1 MEEKMDNKFDTVIS
15 SQHKWYDFKLKEL
28 IQYKD
33 LIWLLVRRTFVAQYK
48 QTVLGPAWAI
58 IKPLFTTVIF
68 TIIFGNIAGLSPNG
82 VPSFI
87 FYLVGSIAWT
97 YFAGCFTQT
106 ASTFTAN
113 SAILGKVYFP
123 RLVMPITTVLSELIS
138 FVIQYIFL
146 IGFCVYY
153 LIRGEIHPNIY
164 LLLTPLLVLE
174 LALLGLGFGVIVSAL
189 TTKYRDLV
197 HLISFGIS
205 LWMYATPV
213 AYDVSIIPEKY
224 LSIYMLNPVTP
235 VINTFRYAYIG
246 TGSFQ
251 LTFYLISWAET
262 LLVLF
267 IGMILFNRVEKTFMD
282 TV

>member
-1 MEEKMDNKFDTVIS
+1 MENKTEANFDCVIT

-28 IQYKD
+28 FQYRD
-33 LIWLLVRRTFVAQYK
+33 LILLLVRRTFVAQYK

-68 TIIFGNIAGLSPNG
+68 TVIFGNVAHLSPDG
-82 VPSFI
+82 VPAFI
-87 FYLVGSIAWT
+87 FYFVGSIAWN
-97 YFAGCFTQT
+97 YFSGCFTQT
-106 ASTFTAN
+106 STSFTAN

-153 LIRGEIHPNIY
+153 VIRGEIHPNIY

-197 HLISFGIS
+197 HLISFGIQ

-213 AYDVSIIPEKY
+213 AYDISIIPEKY
-224 LSIYMLNPVTP
+224 MSIYLLNPVSS
-235 VINTFRYAYIG
+235 VINTFRYAYLGIG
-246 TGSFQ
+246 NFQ
-251 LTFYLISWAET
+251 PTFYLISWAET

-267 IGMILFNRVEKTFMD
+267 IGVILFNRVEKTFMD